1 MAATEDREEANRL
14 ACASSYSYPESPSFA
29 NLPPFPLTDVHN
41 YPPHH
46 ETITKDTYDVVV
58 VGAGPAG
65 LMLCTA
71 LARFGGHSVLCIDF
85 RDEPTT
91 AGRADGIQPRTIEV
105 LK

>member
-1 MAATEDREEANRL
+1 MSATEDREEANRL
-14 ACASSYSYPESPSFA
+14 ACKLPADWDRKVALTPCSSHA
-29 NLPPFPLTDVHN
+29 DVHN

-46 ETITKDTYDVVV
+46 ETIKKSQYDVVV